1 MKRIVTFCLLCMI
14 SLTVMGQKASLNK
27 AYNAYYE
34 KNFVKAKEAIDL
46 CIADEKLT
54 EKPTTWLYKGNIY
67 FYLANEEYN
76 KKQQDKAYEVRFPD
90 AAIDAYDAFK
100 QAATMSRN
108 VEAYEMLSPQE
119 GIANLYI
126 LLFVRGVDYLVA
138 NDYEKAK
145 TTLEKSIVGYES
157 KTPQYPLKG
166 ELYYYYAYTLEM
178 LNQAE
183 AARTQYEKAIRD
195 GSTNAN
201 VYLRL
206 IEIYKKEEN
215 KDKVKEVIEQGRKVL
230 PDDPNLMVAEADYYY
245 WIGDDKAGD
254 AVLNAL
260 PASVYNNPEAAVNI
274 ANFHIKKKEYSKAEK
289 LLRKALL
296 SYPDN
301 YTISYNLGVC
311 CYYLSEETYL
321 KANEMEVAGKAKEAY
336 PIKVQA
342 ENYAREAERHFNVA
356 LKQSPDDLNILYTL
370 RAIYKR
376 LESSE
381 YDKIEKK
388 IQTLENK

>member
-1 MKRIVTFCLLCMI
+1 M
-14 SLTVMGQKASLNK
+14 
-27 AYNAYYE
+27 
-34 KNFVKAKEAIDL
+34 EA
-46 CIADEKLT
+46 AD
-54 EKPTTWLYKGNIY
+54 KG
-67 FYLANEEYN
+67 
-76 KKQQDKAYEVRFPD
+76 
-90 AAIDAYDAFK
+90 
-100 QAATMSRN
+100 
-108 VEAYEMLSPQE
+108 
-119 GIANLYI
+119 
-126 LLFVRGVDYLVA
+126 
-138 NDYEKAK
+138 
-145 TTLEKSIVGYES
+145 
-157 KTPQYPLKG
+157 
-166 ELYYYYAYTLEM
+166 
-178 LNQAE
+178 QAE

-376 LESSE
+376 LESPE

>member
-1 MKRIVTFCLLCMI
+1 MKRIITFCLLCMI

-34 KNFVKAKEAIDL
+34 KNFVKAKEAVDL
-46 CIADEKLT
+46 CIADEKMT
-54 EKPTTWLYKGNIY
+54 TKPTTWLYKGNIY
-67 FYLANEEYN
+67 FYLASEEYN
-76 KKQQDKAYEVRFPD
+76 KHQQDKGYQVQFPD
-90 AAIDAYDAFK
+90 AAIESYDAFK
-100 QAATMSRN
+100 KAAAMSRN
-108 VEAYEMLSPQE
+108 VEAFEMLSPSD

-126 LLFVRGVDYLVA
+126 LLFVRGVDYLIA
-138 NDYEKAK
+138 NDFNNAK
-145 TTLEKSIVGYES
+145 STLEKSIDGYES
-157 KTPQYPLKG
+157 KTPPHPLNG

-178 LNQAE
+178 LNQPD
-183 AARTQYEKAIRD
+183 AARTQYEKAIHD

-206 IEIYKKEEN
+206 IESYKKDEN
-215 KDKVKEVIEQGRKVL
+215 KAKVKELIEQGRKVL

-245 WIGDDKAGD
+245 WIGDDKTGD
-254 AVLNAL
+254 AVLNSL

-274 ANFHIKKKEYSKAEK
+274 ANFHIKKKEYNKAEA
-289 LLRKALL
+289 LLKKALL
-296 SYPDN
+296 SYPGN

-311 CYYLSEETYL
+311 CYYLSEEMYL
-321 KANEMEVAGKAKEAY
+321 KANEMEVAGKNKDAY

-342 ENYAREAERHFNVA
+342 ENYAREAERHFTVA
-356 LKQSPDDLNILYTL
+356 LKQSPDDLNVLYTL

-376 LESSE
+376 LESPE